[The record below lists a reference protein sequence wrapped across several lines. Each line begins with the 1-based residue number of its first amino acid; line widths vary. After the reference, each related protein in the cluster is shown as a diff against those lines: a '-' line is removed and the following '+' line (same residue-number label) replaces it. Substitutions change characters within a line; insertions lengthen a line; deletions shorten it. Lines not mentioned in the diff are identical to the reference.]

1 MYLSEKCK
9 AEICKEL
16 ENTTETFMGQKSYNN
31 RCILIGET
39 SLSLLGGYKNI
50 IICRIVL

>member
-16 ENTTETFMGQKSYNN
+16 ENTTETFMGQKV
-31 RCILIGET
+31 T
-39 SLSLLGGYKNI
+39 I
-50 IICRIVL
+50 IDVF